1 MIYWLARIYFPPWIY
16 LLGKFLYF
24 CPSFLPCMRQKAPTE
39 LGQKPIGRLLS
50 SYALPAII
58 AMTASSLYNLVDR
71 FFIGHGVGV
80 LAIQGLTTTFP
91 FMNLSVAIGAM
102 VGVGA
107 STLISVRLG
116 QKDYATANRVLGNTI
131 TLNIILGIAFTLA
144 CWCIMDPMLFLFG
157 ASQEDIS
164 YARDYME
171 IILIGNVV
179 SHSYFGLNAVLRAA
193 GHPRMAMRCTL
204 LTVVLNTILDPVFI
218 WTFQL
223 GIRGAAI
230 ATILSQAISLAVE
243 LRLFSRKNDV
253 VHLQSGIYRPDAKI
267 VRQTLTI
274 GLSPFL
280 MNVCACL
287 VVGLI
292 NNQMARYGGGLAKG
306 AYGIVNGIVFLF
318 LMVVMGLNQG
328 MQPIVGYN
336 WGARQNDRVWRTL
349 KYTICAATTI
359 TSVGF
364 CIGVFCPEPIVGL
377 FINKSEP
384 EAMEFIDISSRG
396 FRICVSVFPIV
407 GCQMVISNF
416 FQSIGH
422 AGKSIFLSVSR
433 QLLFLIP
440 FLVIMPLF
448 YGERG
453 VWMSI
458 PMADTVSFCFA
469 SGMLWWEIDHIK
481 GTVNREV
488 PRTNIKKFLNI
499 QFRKSEQN
507 AVSQSLTKD
516 VH

>member
-1 MIYWLARIYFPPWIY
+1 M
-16 LLGKFLYF
+16 
-24 CPSFLPCMRQKAPTE
+24 SQKAPTE
-39 LGQKPIGRLLS
+39 LGQKPIGKLLI

-71 FFIGHGVGV
+71 FFIGQGVGV

-91 FMNLSVAIGAM
+91 FMNLSIAVGAM
-102 VGVGA
+102 IGVGA

-116 QKDYATANRVLGNTI
+116 QKKYDIANHVLGNTV
-131 TLNIILGIAFTLA
+131 TLNIILGLSFTLA
-144 CWCIMDPMLFLFG
+144 CWFFMDPMLYLFG

-171 IILIGNVV
+171 IILLGNVI

-193 GHPRMAMRCTL
+193 GHPRIAMRCTL
-204 LTVVLNTILDPVFI
+204 LTVVLNTIMDPLFI
-218 WTFQL
+218 WTFNL

-243 LRLFSRKNDV
+243 LSLFSRKD
-253 VHLQSGIYRPDAKI
+253 HALHFQRGTFALDATI

-280 MNVCACL
+280 MNICACL

-292 NNQMARYGGGLAKG
+292 NNQMSRYGGGLAKG

-318 LMVVMGLNQG
+318 LMIVMGLNQG

-336 WGARQNDRVWRTL
+336 WGARQNERVWKTL
-349 KYTICAATTI
+349 KYTIFAASLI
-359 TSVGF
+359 TSAGCF
-364 CIGVFCPEPIVGL
+364 IGVFCPEPIVGL
-377 FINKSEP
+377 FVNKAEP
-384 EAMEFIDISSRG
+384 ESAQFIEIGSKG

-448 YGERG
+448 YAERG

-458 PMADTVSFCFA
+458 PMSDIVSFCFA
-469 SGMLWWEIDHIK
+469 LGMLWWEIDHIK
-481 GTVNREV
+481 GTANSEI
-488 PRTNIKKFLNI
+488 PKTNIKKFLNI

-507 AVSQSLTKD
+507 AVSQTLTND